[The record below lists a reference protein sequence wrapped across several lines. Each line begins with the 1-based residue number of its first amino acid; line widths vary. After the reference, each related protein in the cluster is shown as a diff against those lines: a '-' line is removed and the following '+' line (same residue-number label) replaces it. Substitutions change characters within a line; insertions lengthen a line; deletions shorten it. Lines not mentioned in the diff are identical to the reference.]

1 MSAFSLESI
10 VAAIRIDGSTARG
23 DSRGGIGTGDL
34 VVYQLLASIRIQDLT
49 LQLTPAFVA
58 PLRI

>member
-1 MSAFSLESI
+1 LASI
-10 VAAIRIDGSTARG
+10 VAAIRIDGSTARD
-23 DSRGGIGTGDL
+23 DSRAEDRQGRL